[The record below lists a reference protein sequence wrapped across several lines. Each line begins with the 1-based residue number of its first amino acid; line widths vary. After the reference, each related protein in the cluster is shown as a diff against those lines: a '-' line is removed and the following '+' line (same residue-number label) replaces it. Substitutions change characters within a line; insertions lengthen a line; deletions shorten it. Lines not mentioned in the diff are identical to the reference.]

1 MLSFF
6 HHSRRLLLTTDKNP
20 IMARNLLVKFKDD
33 LIDEALT
40 LTQVLSKN
48 SASSTTV
55 DLSHAAWRS
64 WASVATSEYCFQQF
78 VPDKKKS
85 IQQFVH

>member
-1 MLSFF
+1 M
-6 HHSRRLLLTTDKNP
+6 
-20 IMARNLLVKFKDD
+20 KFKDD

-40 LTQVLSKN
+40 LTQVLSIN

-64 WASVATSEYCFQQF
+64 WASAATTICTRQKTEYPTICTLILLLVRRAF
-78 VPDKKKS
+78 P
-85 IQQFVH
+85 